1 LIRDHVEADAPDL
14 LPDYILNE
22 SLEDEARAS
31 WGQVHPMFMGGEY
44 LPDYDDSEV
53 EIARIEL
60 KSWDICG
67 P

>member
-1 LIRDHVEADAPDL
+1 ML
-14 LPDYILNE
+14 
-22 SLEDEARAS
+22 
-31 WGQVHPMFMGGEY
+31 MGGEY